1 MDWLLV
7 VYFVGVLEILIITL
21 MSVVGRL
28 VYWRFALFYTYRII
42 NYHVE
47 SIQDNCICLP
57 HKFQDENP
65 DA

>member
-7 VYFVGVLEILIITL
+7 VYFVGILEILMITL
-21 MSVVGRL
+21 MSAVG
-28 VYWRFALFYTYRII
+28 RFALFYTYRII

-65 DA
+65 DD